1 MKKVEKIEFNEII
14 YDNWKDYLI
23 KKFQSDET
31 YNVEEFDVENDYI
44 ESYKITLKN
53 KTSDTEIIFQIF
65 KKEIPYV
72 EIHDVV
78 FNNPK
83 SPKLTEDNL
92 KNSYGFDGVNSVF
105 NKENLVNIEDWLDI
119 PLKYGWKEKTTFFN
133 GKELK
138 TNAIWRQD
146 GKIHEIPI
154 RQNYL
159 DKFGCLTF
167 PLVPFV
173 IFWNSQKLKMYP
185 KKTETKI
192 IEIKPMKPE

>member
-1 MKKVEKIEFNEII
+1 MKKSEKIELNDIVYE
-14 YDNWKDYLI
+14 NWKDYLV
-23 KKFQSDET
+23 KKFQNDET
-31 YNVEEFDVENDYI
+31 YNVEEFDKENDYI
-44 ESYKITLKN
+44 ESYKITLQN
-53 KTSDTEIIFQIF
+53 KTSETEIIFQIF

-92 KNSYGFDGVNSVF
+92 KNIYGFDGVGSVF
-105 NKENLVNIEDWLDI
+105 NKENLENIEDWLNI
-119 PLKYGWKEKTTFFN
+119 PLKYGWKEKTIYFN
-133 GKELK
+133 GRELK
-138 TNAIWRQD
+138 TNAIWKQN

-167 PLVPFV
+167 PLVPFI
-173 IFWNSQKLKMYP
+173 IFWNSQKLKIFP
-185 KKTETKI
+185 KKIDTKI
-192 IEIKPMKPE
+192 IEIKPMKFE